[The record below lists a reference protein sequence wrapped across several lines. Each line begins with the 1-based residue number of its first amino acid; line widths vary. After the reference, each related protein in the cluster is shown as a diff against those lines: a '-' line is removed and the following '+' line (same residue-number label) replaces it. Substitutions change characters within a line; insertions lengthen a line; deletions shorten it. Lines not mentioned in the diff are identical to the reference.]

1 MLEQGDSAVALKP
14 ETRTLRVLFPSVL
27 GELGLELR
35 GQTIT
40 RLVIGPEGEENASF
54 TPFEDLDDSE
64 FLDELFGRLS
74 EYFAGARKNLELSF
88 DLAPAGLPRFDNR
101 VLHEVAKIPYGRTRT
116 YQKIASAAGQPDGYR
131 QVLAVLV
138 ANPIPIV
145 IPCHRVVTNKSG
157 IGSYIG
163 GKDKKRWLL
172 DLEREHLEEA
182 S

>member
-1 MLEQGDSAVALKP
+1 MPKLGDSAAASGA
-14 ETRTLRVLFPSVL
+14 ETLRVLFPSVL
-27 GELGLELR
+27 GELGIELR
-35 GQTIT
+35 GQTVT
-40 RLVIGPEGEENASF
+40 RLVVAPEGEENASF
-54 TPFEDLDDSE
+54 TPFEDLDGSE
-64 FLDELFGRLS
+64 LLDELFGRLS
-74 EYFAGARKNLELSF
+74 EYFAGARKDLELSF
-88 DLAPAGLPRFDNR
+88 DLTPSGLPRFDAR

-116 YQKIASAAGQPDGYR
+116 YQKIAAAAGQPDGYR

-138 ANPIPIV
+138 GNPIPIV

-157 IGSYIG
+157 IGSYIA